1 MAAFED
7 DAMSTRRPPAHLL
20 PGLALCSAVA
30 LVSLGLEHVE
40 AALTGRAW
48 LEALVL
54 AIIIGAL
61 LRTAWKPPESF
72 DSGIQCAAKT
82 LMEVAVMLMGA
93 TVSFGAILKAG
104 APLLA
109 GIVFTVFATIAVSF
123 SLGRLFGLPAKMA
136 ALVACGN
143 SICGNSAIAAVA
155 PAIDADSRD
164 VATAIAFTA
173 VLGIVVVLLI
183 PVIAHVLHLSAAA
196 SGVLAGLTV
205 YAVPQVLAAAA
216 PMGAAAVQVGTL
228 VKLIRVL
235 MLGPVVATLSI
246 LYARRRS
253 GEPGQAAPC
262 RSLTQYLP
270 VFILVFLALALIHS
284 VGMLPQA
291 LAAPASSLSGLL
303 TVVAMAGLGLGV
315 DLRSVTAAG
324 PRVSIVVT
332 LSLVVLGGFAML
344 VLHAARLS

>member
-1 MAAFED
+1 
-7 DAMSTRRPPAHLL
+7 MSTRRPLVHLL
-20 PGLALCSAVA
+20 PGLALCGAVT

-54 AIIIGAL
+54 SIVIGTL
-61 LRTAWKPPESF
+61 LRTAWKPPASF
-72 DSGIQCAAKT
+72 EPGIQCAAKT
-82 LMEVAVMLMGA
+82 LMEAAVMLMGA
-93 TVSFGAILKAG
+93 TVSFGAILQAG
-104 APLLA
+104 TPLLA
-109 GIVFTVFATIAVSF
+109 GIVLTVFATIAVSF
-123 SLGRLFGLPAKMA
+123 SLGRFFGLPAKMA

-164 VATAIAFTA
+164 VTTAIAFTA

-183 PVIAHVLHLSAAA
+183 PVIAHVLHLNAAA

-246 LYARRRS
+246 LYARSRRS
-253 GEPGQAAPC
+253 EPRQAAPR

-270 VFILVFLALALIHS
+270 VFILVFLALALIRS
-284 VGMLPQA
+284 IGLLPQA
-291 LAAPASSLSGLL
+291 LVAPASSLSGLL
-303 TVVAMAGLGLGV
+303 TIVAMAGLGLGV

-344 VLHAARLS
+344 VLHALKLA

>member
-1 MAAFED
+1 MVALED
-7 DAMSTRRPPAHLL
+7 GAMYLRRPLAPLF
-20 PGLALCSAVA
+20 PGLALCGAVT

-54 AIIIGAL
+54 AIVIGTL
-61 LRTAWKPPESF
+61 LRTAWKPPVSF
-72 DSGIQCAAKT
+72 EPGIQCAAKT
-82 LMEVAVMLMGA
+82 LMEAAVMLMGA
-93 TVSFGAILKAG
+93 TVSFGAILQAG

-123 SLGRLFGLPAKMA
+123 LLGRALGLPAKMA

-155 PAIDADSRD
+155 PAIEADSRD

-216 PMGAAAVQVGTL
+216 PMGTAAVQVGTL

-246 LYARRRS
+246 LYGRRHGS
-253 GEPGQAAPC
+253 APGPATPR

-270 VFILVFLALALIHS
+270 GFILVFLALALIRS
-284 VGMLPQA
+284 VGLLPQT
-291 LAAPASSLSGLL
+291 LVAAASSASGLL
-303 TVVAMAGLGLGV
+303 TIVAMAGLGLGV

-332 LSLVVLGGFAML
+332 LSLVVLGGFALL
-344 VLHAARLS
+344 VLHAAKLS